1 MKQGGVKMK
10 SSGLYIHIPF
20 CRSKC
25 IYCDFYSLPGAE
37 NMMDDYLRAV
47 IRETELR
54 GSRNIPVDTVYFGGG
69 TPSHFGYGRLMTLL
83 REIRKNFTLTEECE
97 ITFEANPES
106 VTEDGL
112 GAMRRAG
119 FNRISIGVQSFDD
132 GDLKNLNRPHSALQA
147 VQAVNTARAAGFENI
162 SIDLIFALP
171 GQNMERWEKN
181 LNMAA
186 DLPITHLSCY
196 GLTPEEGT
204 PLVSSPLMELLPD
217 EDVQADMY
225 LRCAE
230 VLENRGF
237 EQYEI
242 SNFARC
248 GLYSR
253 HNMRYWTLRAYIGLG
268 AAAHSDFAGRR
279 SANKADINEYIGA
292 LREGRL
298 PVEEELTVSPEE
310 RARERVMLGL
320 RTSRGIRSGYFL
332 DEPAFFEL
340 AGEYAA
346 HGLGRLNDDT
356 FSLTPAGYMVSNGI
370 INNFLDI
377 PLGKVT
383 GL

>member
-54 GSRNIPVDTVYFGGG
+54 GSRNLPVDTVYFGGG

-83 REIRKNFTLTEECE
+83 REIRKNFTLTGDCE

-132 GDLKNLNRPHSALQA
+132 GDLKNLNRPHSALQT
-147 VQAVNTARAAGFENI
+147 VQAVNTARTAGFENI

-253 HNMRYWTLRAYIGLG
+253 HNMRYWTLSAYIGLG

-320 RTSRGIRSGYFL
+320 RTSRGIISGYFL
-332 DEPAFFEL
+332 DESAFFEL